1 MCYNGTFRFKKLD
14 DSFWNG
20 ETFRFADYITPPIR
34 SFCAPIA
41 TFGDTKM
48 PRTALAMVQIII
60 FNEVQT
66 KANV

>member
-1 MCYNGTFRFKKLD
+1 MKLPP
-14 DSFWNG
+14 
-20 ETFRFADYITPPIR
+20 PPIR

-48 PRTALAMVQIII
+48 PRTARAVVQIII

>member
-1 MCYNGTFRFKKLD
+1 MNLP
-14 DSFWNG
+14 
-20 ETFRFADYITPPIR
+20 PPIR

-41 TFGDTKM
+41 TFVGIKM
-48 PRTALAMVQIII
+48 PRTALAVVQIII

>member
-1 MCYNGTFRFKKLD
+1 MKLP
-14 DSFWNG
+14 
-20 ETFRFADYITPPIR
+20 PPIR

-41 TFGDTKM
+41 TFGDTKI
-48 PRTALAMVQIII
+48 PRTARAVVQIII